1 MSDASTFSREPWPLT
16 LNARS
21 VIRRGM
27 ESRSSD
33 PPPIV
38 NESPL
43 GLKMMIEVFEAL
55 VRNGVPSGYR
65 VVYRTN
71 PRGEHVVAVIWPPE
85 TP

>member
-1 MSDASTFSREPWPLT
+1 MEP
-16 LNARS
+16 
-21 VIRRGM
+21 
-27 ESRSSD
+27 RSSD
-33 PPPIV
+33 PPPLA
-38 NESPL
+38 NESPP

-55 VRNGVPSGYR
+55 ARNGVPAGYR